1 MNENLNFESYFGT
14 PVYAVELPELV
25 KNLNKISNKFILEAK
40 KNNEELIKNRQ
51 KNFKKK
57 IGDFG
62 LSHHSKSLINES
74 GFKDIRSY
82 VEERSFEILDHI
94 GYDLTDYKLKWSEMW
109 LQEFAKNGGG
119 HHEGHIHY
127 NTHISGFYFL
137 KCSDKTSYPIFHD
150 PRSAKTM
157 SDLPLKNEDEIS
169 LGSSKINVK
178 PKPGTLILFPSYLR
192 HGFSLD
198 LGLEPYRF
206 IHFNLQVVKKDA

>member
-1 MNENLNFESYFGT
+1 
-14 PVYAVELPELV
+14 
-25 KNLNKISNKFILEAK
+25 
-40 KNNEELIKNRQ
+40 
-51 KNFKKK
+51 
-57 IGDFG
+57 
-62 LSHHSKSLINES
+62 
-74 GFKDIRSY
+74 
-82 VEERSFEILDHI
+82 
-94 GYDLTDYKLKWSEMW
+94 MW
-109 LQEFAKNGGG
+109 VQEFAKNGSG